1 MIRGAERVA
10 RRLDGFEHRKYA
22 DMIAAAKFWD
32 KHAEKYSQRPI
43 KNVDAYER
51 TLERTRA
58 YLSKTDRVLEI
69 GCGTG
74 GTAVNLAGD
83 AGQITGSDIS
93 PAMVG
98 IARGRAEDQGKENVT
113 FTCGDACD
121 LDFDV
126 GSFNAVMAFNLLHLL
141 PDTEGAVARAHA
153 LLRPGGYFISKTVC
167 LRDMSPLWRP
177 LIFIMQAVGFAPF
190 LRRFSK
196 SELDGMIEAAG
207 FEIVEGRSFPG
218 APESWFVVARKP
230 ISPQTPLPQ

>member
-1 MIRGAERVA
+1 
-10 RRLDGFEHRKYA
+10 
-22 DMIAAAKFWD
+22 MIAAAKFWD
-32 KHAEKYSQRPI
+32 KHADKYAQRPI

-74 GTAVNLAGD
+74 GTAVKLAGD
-83 AGQITGSDIS
+83 AAHITGSDIS
-93 PAMVG
+93 PAMIG
-98 IARGRAEDQGKENVT
+98 IARGRAEDQGRDNVS
-113 FTCGDACD
+113 FVCGDACD
-121 LDFDV
+121 LDFEDGTFQR
-126 GSFNAVMAFNLLHLL
+126 GSFDAVMAFNLLHLL
-141 PDTEGAVARAHA
+141 PDAEGAVSRAHA
-153 LLRPGGYFISKTVC
+153 LVKPGGYFISKTAC

-177 LIFIMQAVGFAPF
+177 LIFVMQAVGFAPF

-196 SELDGMIEAAG
+196 PELNGMIEAAG

-230 ISPQTPLPQ
+230 IARKSIARQSDDTNSRTFI

>member
-1 MIRGAERVA
+1 
-10 RRLDGFEHRKYA
+10 
-22 DMIAAAKFWD
+22 MIAAAEFWD
-32 KHAEKYSQRPI
+32 KHADKYAQRPI

-74 GTAVNLAGD
+74 GTAMKLAGD
-83 AGQITGSDIS
+83 AEHITGSDIS

-98 IARGRAEDQGKENVT
+98 IARGRAEDLGKENVT

-121 LDFDV
+121 LDFKNGTFD
-126 GSFNAVMAFNLLHLL
+126 AVMAFNLLHLL
-141 PDTEGAVARAHA
+141 PNTEGTITRVHA
-153 LLRPGGYFISKTVC
+153 LLKPGGYFISKTGC

-177 LIFIMQAVGFAPF
+177 LIFVMQAVGLAPF

-196 SELDGMIEAAG
+196 LELDGMIEMAG

-230 ISPQTPLPQ
+230 VSQ